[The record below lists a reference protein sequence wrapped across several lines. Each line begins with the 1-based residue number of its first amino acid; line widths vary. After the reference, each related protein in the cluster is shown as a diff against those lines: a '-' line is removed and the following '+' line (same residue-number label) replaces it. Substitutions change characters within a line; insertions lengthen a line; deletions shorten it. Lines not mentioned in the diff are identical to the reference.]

1 MLLLDAVTLFDDLV
15 FSAETTTTTNF
26 EKVIVMSD
34 PLQVSANIMT
44 LSRTILLTAKLRAG
58 PRDATIASH

>member
-1 MLLLDAVTLFDDLV
+1 MLVLDAVTLFDDLV
-15 FSAETTTTTNF
+15 FSAETTTANF
-26 EKVIVMSD
+26 EKVIMMSD

-44 LSRTILLTAKLRAG
+44 LSRAILLTAKLRAG